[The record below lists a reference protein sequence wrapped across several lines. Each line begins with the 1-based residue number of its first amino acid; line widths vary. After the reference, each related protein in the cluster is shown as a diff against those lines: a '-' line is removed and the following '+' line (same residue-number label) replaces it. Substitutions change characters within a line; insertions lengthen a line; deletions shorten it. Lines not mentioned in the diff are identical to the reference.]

1 MSREARI
8 FANGV
13 TLYWDTDSG
22 EMGIDATKR
31 GYRYLEKRAKR
42 EGQTVDQYC
51 RDVLTDALQS
61 AGVKIDPQSFRSSI
75 DE

>member
-1 MSREARI
+1 MRHARI
-8 FANGV
+8 YGNGV
-13 TLYWDTDSG
+13 TIYWDTDSG

-42 EGQTVDQYC
+42 KGQTVSQYC

-61 AGVKIDPQSFRSSI
+61 AGVKVNAESFQSSI
-75 DE
+75 DA